1 MYWSYM
7 SFPDDTEVTF
17 SETQDDGTVGVWIET
32 PIDGGF
38 KSAHCIIP
46 SFRWDMIDGYSAD
59 EMSELDRYVRN
70 NAHIIIRKSLEREDA
85 VARARA

>member
-46 SFRWDMIDGYSAD
+46 SLRWDMIDGYSAD

>member
-17 SETQDDGTVGVWIET
+17 SETHDDGTVGVWIET
-32 PIDGGF
+32 PIEGGF

-46 SFRWDMIDGYSAD
+46 AFRWDTIDGYTAD
-59 EMSELDRYVRN
+59 EKSRLDRYVRN
-70 NAHIIIRKSLEREDA
+70 NAHIIIRKSLEREEA
-85 VARARA
+85 ASRARA

>member
-17 SETQDDGTVGVWIET
+17 SETHDDGTVGVWIET

-46 SFRWDMIDGYSAD
+46 SFRWDEIDGYGAD
-59 EMSELDRYVRN
+59 EMKRLDRYVRN
-70 NAHIIIRKSLEREDA
+70 NAHIIAEMSLEKEDA
-85 VARARA
+85 LKMPRR